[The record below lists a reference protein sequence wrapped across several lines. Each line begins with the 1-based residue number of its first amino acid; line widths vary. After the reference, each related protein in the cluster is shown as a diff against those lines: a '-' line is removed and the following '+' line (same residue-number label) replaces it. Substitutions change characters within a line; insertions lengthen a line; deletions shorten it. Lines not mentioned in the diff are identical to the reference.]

1 MQLKT
6 LAAVALVC
14 TMGTA
19 AFAQI
24 VPTTGFG
31 KDAVGGGAGATSATV
46 SQSVSMILPQA
57 TALHLDVTDLTFD
70 LNLVGGKDNSIACV
84 YGLQDTDKVDQLGDA
99 FWSQKQSLPLG
110 TSYNLSAQSWPNIT
124 LNGGGAVTSYPPIK
138 LDDKG
143 ELVRGSKGYFVCY
156 KTFFLQTFSNGYTFD
171 LTMKRS
177 DVLDRANAIKSI
189 YAQANSC
196 DTAGAG
202 TGLYKI
208 GATAVHMIPTNL
220 NFGTTGSRTGGI
232 PGEVGNAAVRSRCGY
247 KSWLDYLVV
256 VALPVDGEAAGTNTA
271 TLEYTLTTTAF
282 TRPQ

>member
-1 MQLKT
+1 MKLKT
-6 LAAVALVC
+6 MAMVALVC
-14 TMGTA
+14 SMGTA

-24 VPTTGFG
+24 VPTTGSG
-31 KDAVGGGAGATSATV
+31 ADAKNIGTSSANV

-57 TALHLDVTDLTFD
+57 TALHLDVTDLKFD
-70 LNLVGGKDNSIACV
+70 LNLIGGKDNSIACV
-84 YGLQDTDKVDQLGDA
+84 YGLQDTDKVDQLGDT
-99 FWSQKQSLPLG
+99 FWNQKQSKPLG
-110 TSYNLSAQSWPNIT
+110 TSYNLSAQSWPNIS
-124 LNGGGAVTSYPPIK
+124 LNGGGEVTSYPPIK
-138 LDDKG
+138 IGENG
-143 ELVRGSKGYFVCY
+143 ELVKGSKGYFVCY
-156 KTFFLQTFSNGYTFD
+156 KTFFLQTFSNGYVFD

-177 DVLDRANAIKSI
+177 DDMTRPNAIKSI

-208 GATAVHMIPTNL
+208 GSTAMHMVPTNL
-220 NFGTTGSRTGGI
+220 NFGTTGSRTGGV
-232 PGEVGNAAVRSRCGY
+232 PGEVGDAAVRARCGY